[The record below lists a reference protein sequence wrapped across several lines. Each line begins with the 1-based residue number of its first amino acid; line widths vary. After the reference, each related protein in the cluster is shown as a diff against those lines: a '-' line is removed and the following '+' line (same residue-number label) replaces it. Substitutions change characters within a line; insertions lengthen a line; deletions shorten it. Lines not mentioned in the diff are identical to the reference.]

1 MGRAFEFRKARK
13 MKRWSAMSK
22 AFTRI
27 GKDIVMAVKEGGP
40 DPDSNSRLRAVIQ
53 NAKAVNMPKDNVER
67 AIKKASEKDQ
77 GDYKEVIFE
86 GYAQHGIAVLIETAT
101 DNNTRTV
108 ANVRSYFN
116 KTDGSLGTSGSV
128 VFMFDHTCNFK
139 IKGEDLNLEDLELEL
154 IDFGVEEIFEDTDED
169 AEGNEVTSI
178 MIYAPFES
186 FGNIQSYLETNNIEI
201 ISSGFERIPQ
211 VTKTLT
217 PEQAQ
222 DVEKLLEKLEED
234 DDVQNVYHTMEESTE
249 E

>member
-27 GKDIVMAVKEGGP
+27 GKDIVMAVKDGGP
-40 DPDSNSRLRAVIQ
+40 DPVSNSRLRAVIQ

-77 GDYKEVIFE
+77 GDYKEVLFE
-86 GYAQHGIAVLIETAT
+86 GYSAHGMAVLVETAT

-116 KTDGSLGTSGSV
+116 KCDGSLGTSGSV
-128 VFMFDHTCNFK
+128 VFMFDHSCNFR
-139 IKGEDLNLEDLELEL
+139 INAEGLDAEEVELEF
-154 IDFGVEEIFEDTDED
+154 IDYGAEEVFADED
-169 AEGNEVTSI
+169 GI
-178 MIYAPFES
+178 LIYAPFEN
-186 FGNIQSYLETNNIEI
+186 FGAIQSAIEEKGIEI
-201 ISSGFERIPQ
+201 LSSGFERIPQ
-211 VTKTLT
+211 VTKKLT
-217 PEQAQ
+217 PEQAL
-222 DVEKLLEKLEED
+222 DVEKLLEKLDDD
-234 DDVQNVYHTMEESTE
+234 DDVQNVYHTMEESE

>member
-53 NAKAVNMPKDNVER
+53 NAKSVNMPKDNIER
-67 AIKKASEKDQ
+67 AIKRASDKNQ
-77 GDYKEVIFE
+77 GDYKEVLFE

-116 KTDGSLGTSGSV
+116 KCDGSLGTSGSV

-139 IKGEDLNLEDLELEL
+139 IKADDLDLEELELEL
-154 IDFGVEEIFEDTDED
+154 IDFGVEEVFEDTDED
-169 AEGNEVTSI
+169 QNGVEHTRI

-186 FGNIQSYLETNNIEI
+186 FGNIQSYLEEHNLEI

-211 VTKTLT
+211 VTKKLT
-217 PEQAQ
+217 AEQAE

-234 DDVQNVYHTMEESTE
+234 DDVQNVYHTMEESTD
-249 E
+249 

>member
-40 DPDSNSRLRAVIQ
+40 DPGSNARLRAVMQ
-53 NAKAVNMPKDNVER
+53 NAKAVNMPKVNVER
-67 AIKKASEKDQ
+67 AIKKASEKGQ
-77 GDYKEVIFE
+77 GDYKEVLFE
-86 GYAQHGIAVLIETAT
+86 GYAQHGIAVLVETAT

-139 IKGEDLNLEDLELEL
+139 IKGDDLDLEELELEL
-154 IDFGVEEIFEDTDED
+154 IDSGVDEIFEDIDTDED
-169 AEGNEVTSI
+169 GVEHTSV
-178 MIYAPFES
+178 MVYAPFES
-186 FGNIQSYLETNNIEI
+186 FGSIQSYLEENNIEI

-211 VTKTLT
+211 VTKKITA
-217 PEQAQ
+217 EEAE

-234 DDVQNVYHTMEESTE
+234 DDVQNVYHTMEESAE
-249 E
+249 

>member
-53 NAKAVNMPKDNVER
+53 NAKAVNMPKVNVER
-67 AIKKASEKDQ
+67 AIKKASEKGQ
-77 GDYKEVIFE
+77 GDYKEVLFE
-86 GYAQHGIAVLIETAT
+86 GYAQHGIAVLVETAT

-139 IKGEDLNLEDLELEL
+139 INGDDMDLEELELEL
-154 IDFGVEEIFEDTDED
+154 IDSGVEEIFEDIDED
-169 AEGNEVTSI
+169 EDGNEITSV

-186 FGNIQSYLETNNIEI
+186 FGNIQSYLEENKIEI

-211 VTKTLT
+211 VTKAITA
-217 PEQAQ
+217 EQAE

-234 DDVQNVYHTMEESTE
+234 DDVQNVYHTMEETAE
-249 E
+249 

>member
-40 DPDSNSRLRAVIQ
+40 DPNSNSRLRAVIQ

-139 IKGEDLNLEDLELEL
+139 IKAADLDLEELELEL
-154 IDFGVEEIFEDTDED
+154 IDFGVEEIFEDTDDDE
-169 AEGNEVTSI
+169 EGLEQTYI

-186 FGNIQSYLETNNIEI
+186 FGNIQSYLEENSLEI

-211 VTKTLT
+211 VTKAITA
-217 PEQAQ
+217 EQAE
-222 DVEKLLEKLEED
+222 DVEKLLEKLDDD
-234 DDVQNVYHTMEESTE
+234 DDVQNVYHTMEEAVE
-249 E
+249 

>member
-67 AIKKASEKDQ
+67 AIKRASDKSQ
-77 GDYKEVIFE
+77 GDYKEVLFE

-128 VFMFDHTCNFK
+128 VFMFDHTCNFRVN
-139 IKGEDLNLEDLELEL
+139 GEGLDMEELELEL
-154 IDFGVEEIFEDTDED
+154 IDHGIEEIFDNEDED
-169 AEGNEVTSI
+169 EPGV

-186 FGNIQSYLETNNIEI
+186 FGSIQAYLEENNIEI
-201 ISSGFERIPQ
+201 LSSGFERIPQ
-211 VTKTLT
+211 VTKKLT
-217 PEQAQ
+217 PEQVE
-222 DVEKLLEKLEED
+222 DVEKLIEKLEED
-234 DDVQNVYHTMEESTE
+234 DDVQNVYHTMEESS
-249 E
+249 